1 MICLADASVDGQA
14 AILIEFD
21 LQCGWR
27 ATNSSRL
34 LATFRAQVLGKDE
47 GRSDRVL
54 VRLSE
59 LVEWS
64 WQGTSDESLLP
75 HLHRLIGRRAL
86 VAPQALE
93 GMRLPL
99 KLATLSGEMRYFFE

>member
-21 LQCGWR
+21 LQCGWQ
-27 ATNSSRL
+27 ATNGSRL
-34 LATFRAQVLGKDE
+34 LATFRAQV
-47 GRSDRVL
+47 
-54 VRLSE
+54 
-59 LVEWS
+59 
-64 WQGTSDESLLP
+64 
-75 HLHRLIGRRAL
+75 
-86 VAPQALE
+86 LE